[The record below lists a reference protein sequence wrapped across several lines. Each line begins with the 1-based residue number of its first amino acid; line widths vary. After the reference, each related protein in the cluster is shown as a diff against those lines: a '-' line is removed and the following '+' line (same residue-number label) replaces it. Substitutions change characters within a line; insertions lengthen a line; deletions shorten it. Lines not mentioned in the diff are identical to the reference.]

1 MDLKGN
7 GLSDGAIHSPRA
19 LHTVKYVDIKLR
31 DNTQESIILFT
42 VLLFVLYMTQNGH
55 KGQAFYFRDN
65 SLFFPLNVPQ
75 ISKFIQNGLTPQF
88 TFVFLSMTKVV
99 RV

>member
-1 MDLKGN
+1 MGLKVN

-19 LHTVKYVDIKLR
+19 LHTVKFMDIELR

-42 VLLFVLYMTQNGH
+42 VLLFVSYMTQNGH

-65 SLFFPLNVPQ
+65 SLCFPPNIPQ
-75 ISKFIQNGLTPQF
+75 INKFIQNGLTPQF
-88 TFVFLSMTKVV
+88 TFVFPAMTKVV
-99 RV
+99 SV